1 MEKGITTMK
10 DGFWYKVS
18 LKAVPFVFVWL
29 IRIWFSTCRLRVHGQ
44 EYMDQIKATK
54 NPAIASFWHYGVLYV
69 LYFFRKES
77 GVAMVSASRDGEYIS
92 RIVEKLGN
100 ETVRGSRKKGGM
112 QAVIKLI
119 RAVRAGKNAILV
131 ADGSQ
136 GPPRI
141 VQAGSLILAS
151 KTGVPVLPLSWSCN
165 RYKRFGSWDG
175 TALPLPFSKVDFFYG
190 EPLFVP
196 PELQDE
202 QLEEYRLEL
211 EKRLNVLY
219 TKAWALQGKKEH

>member
-1 MEKGITTMK
+1 MN

-18 LKAVPFVFVWL
+18 LKVIPFVFVWL
-29 IRIWFSTCRLRVHGQ
+29 TRIWFSTCRLTVHGQ
-44 EYMDQIKATK
+44 EHMDQIKTGGT
-54 NPAIASFWHYGVLYV
+54 PAIASFWHYGVLYI

-92 RIVEKLGN
+92 RIVERLGN

-112 QAVIKLI
+112 QAIIKLI

-136 GPPRI
+136 GPARI
-141 VQAGSLILAS
+141 AQAGSLMLAA
-151 KTGVPVLPLSWSCN
+151 KTGVPVLPMAWSCN

-175 TALPLPFSKVDFFYG
+175 TAVPLPFSRIDFFYG
-190 EPLFVP
+190 EPLLVP
-196 PELQDE
+196 AEIKDD

-219 TKAWALQGKKEH
+219 TKAWALQGKMEH